1 MINEHLNIYN
11 NLVKLTRNKLL
22 FNKIS
27 DKDTFS
33 QRLLI
38 FFFHFAF
45 FLKIFKKKTNKK
57 DLQKIYDFVFR
68 QIELSIREIGYGDV
82 TINKKMKEYV
92 NIFHTIIAKIE
103 NWEKTK
109 KNEKLEIFSDYLDVY
124 SESEFFVNYFEKYRL
139 FLINNTLNYFTKDV
153 IKHIF

>member
-22 FNKIS
+22 FNRIS

-45 FLKIFKKKTNKK
+45 FLKIFKKNTNKK
-57 DLQKIYDFVFR
+57 ELQKIYDFVFR

-109 KNEKLEIFSDYLDVY
+109 NNEKLEIFSDYLDVY

>member
-1 MINEHLNIYN
+1 MNKNFLNIYN
-11 NLVKLTRNKLL
+11 NLIKLTRNKLL
-22 FNKIS
+22 YRNKLSNESFS
-27 DKDTFS
+27 D
-33 QRLLI
+33 RLII
-38 FFFHFAF
+38 FLFHFAF
-45 FLKIFKKKTNKK
+45 FLKIYKNKSNKTEFQN
-57 DLQKIYDFVFR
+57 LYDYIFN

-82 TINKKMKEYV
+82 TINKKMKEYL
-92 NIFHTIIAKIE
+92 NIFHTIIGKIE

-109 KNEKLEIFSDYLDVY
+109 NNEKLEIFSDYLDVY

>member
-22 FNKIS
+22 FNRIS

-45 FLKIFKKKTNKK
+45 FLKIFKKNTNKK

-92 NIFHTIIAKIE
+92 NIFHSIIAKIE

-109 KNEKLEIFSDYLDVY
+109 NNEKLEIFSDYLDVC

>member
-22 FNKIS
+22 FNRIS

-45 FLKIFKKKTNKK
+45 FLKIFKKNTNKK
-57 DLQKIYDFVFR
+57 ELQRIYDFVFR

-82 TINKKMKEYV
+82 TINKKMKKFI
-92 NIFHTIIAKIE
+92 NIFHAIIGKIE
-103 NWEKTK
+103 NWEKK
-109 KNEKLEIFSDYLDVY
+109 KNNEKLTIISDYLDVY

>member
-1 MINEHLNIYN
+1 MINAHLNIYN

-45 FLKIFKKKTNKK
+45 FLKIFKKNTNKK
-57 DLQKIYDFVFR
+57 ELQKIYDFVFR

-92 NIFHTIIAKIE
+92 NIFHTIIGKIE

-109 KNEKLEIFSDYLDVY
+109 NNEKLEIFSDYLDVC

>member
-1 MINEHLNIYN
+1 MIKEHLNIYN

-22 FNKIS
+22 FNRIS

-45 FLKIFKKKTNKK
+45 FLKIFKKNTNKK
-57 DLQKIYDFVFR
+57 ELQKIYDFVFR

-82 TINKKMKEYV
+82 TINKKMKDYV
-92 NIFHTIIAKIE
+92 NIFHTVIAKIE

-109 KNEKLEIFSDYLDVY
+109 KNEKLEIFSDYLDVC

>member
-22 FNKIS
+22 FNRIS

-45 FLKIFKKKTNKK
+45 FLKIFKKNTNKK

-103 NWEKTK
+103 NWEKTNN
-109 KNEKLEIFSDYLDVY
+109 NEKLEIFSDYLDVY